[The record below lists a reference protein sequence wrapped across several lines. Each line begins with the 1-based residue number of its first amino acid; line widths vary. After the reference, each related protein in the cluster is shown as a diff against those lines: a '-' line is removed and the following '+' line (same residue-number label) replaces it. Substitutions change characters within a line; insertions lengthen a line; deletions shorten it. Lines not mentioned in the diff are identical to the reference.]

1 MDCDTHIYQVE
12 WALEARRSALHMNDS
27 GGYDLIVLPSG
38 RTTRVFTKE
47 EFRIGG
53 GGVVKR
59 NKKDKK
65 SKPNTSKLPP
75 AAGGGEGGD
84 RGTAADNTLAN
95 HTVCI
100 GKGDAR
106 VALSGKALRN
116 GSEGSRKNVGR
127 GGRGAA
133 ALTPP
138 GL

>member
-1 MDCDTHIYQVE
+1 
-12 WALEARRSALHMNDS
+12 MNDS

-65 SKPNTSKLPP
+65 SKPNVSKLPP

-84 RGTAADNTLAN
+84 MGTAADNTLAN

-138 GL
+138 AL